1 MQHELEARTRQGMEE
16 EVSNLKKM
24 LKDMESDFAEC
35 ARTRK
40 SPCFFCGND
49 DNCDCKSCDFV
60 WQPHN

>member
-1 MQHELEARTRQGMEE
+1 MQETINKQTTEE
-16 EVSNLKKM
+16 QIANLMKM

-49 DNCDCKSCDFV
+49 DTCDGQSCDFV

>member
-1 MQHELEARTRQGMEE
+1 MQETRNKQATEE
-16 EVSNLKKM
+16 QIANLMKA

-49 DNCDCKSCDFV
+49 DTCDGQSCDFV

>member
-1 MQHELEARTRQGMEE
+1 MQETRNKQSTEE
-16 EVSNLKKM
+16 QIANLMKA

-49 DNCDCKSCDFV
+49 DTCDGQSCDFV